1 MGIIRRKQLLAL
13 ILAMDKD
20 DKRTYPVYF
29 QVEGDGGKRGMVT
42 FRRGRDLSLTMTP
55 DARQKFFSPFW
66 RSIRSTMMDVWYAD
80 DTIVDFAI
88 CSDRYDV
95 LLYGLKYYYGITD
108 KSDIRII
115 TKKEYQQCQTL
126 NH

>member
-13 ILAMDKD
+13 ILAMDKN

-55 DARQKFFSPFW
+55 DAVRSFSLP
-66 RSIRSTMMDVWYAD
+66 SGEA
-80 DTIVDFAI
+80 FAAP
-88 CSDRYDV
+88 
-95 LLYGLKYYYGITD
+95 
-108 KSDIRII
+108 
-115 TKKEYQQCQTL
+115 
-126 NH
+126 